1 MKKKEHLVKNR
12 KPRKQSEFPARE
24 HTGNCRPDRKM
35 NRCCNPEWFDTYKFL
50 AYSEQEDGVYCLSCI
65 PFQTQPKSGSWAA
78 KFMRTYTTSYTNWR
92 KATDYLFSHADE
104 YEYHKTSYNR
114 FDAFL
119 NTQNNPS
126 ICIDQRMTSSAS
138 KTVER
143 NRRFLKSIL
152 RVLEYLGHQ
161 GLDLQGR
168 RYDRAALGDNVINES
183 KKYMNHVTHPLT
195 SADIGIFSTEISN
208 FYYIK

>member
-1 MKKKEHLVKNR
+1 
-12 KPRKQSEFPARE
+12 
-24 HTGNCRPDRKM
+24 M
-35 NRCCNPEWFDTYKFL
+35 NRYCNPEWFDTYKFL
-50 AYSEQEDGVYCLSCI
+50 AYSEREDGVYCLSWI
-65 PFQTQPKSGSWAA
+65 LFPTQPKSGSRASKLIA
-78 KFMRTYTTSYTNWR
+78 TSYTNWR

-119 NTQNNPS
+119 NRQNNPS
-126 ICIDQRMTSSAS
+126 IRIDQRKTNSAS

-152 RVLEYLGHQ
+152 HVLEYLGHQ
-161 GLDLQGR
+161 GLALQGR
-168 RYDRAALGDNVINES
+168 RDDRAALGDDDTNKN

-195 SADIGIFSTEISN
+195 SADISIFSPEISN